1 MEKANPAKKT
11 EAIKPP
17 VTQVGVIGWV
27 RINLFKGWFNSILT
41 LIAAYF
47 LWVIIPPLIQ
57 WAFIDSLWVSTGA
70 ECQQSDGACW
80 SIIPANIRFIIF
92 GFFPYE
98 QQWRPLVAMVLL
110 VGLLFYSR
118 NRNHWKTL
126 LAYAWILGLFVM
138 GLLMGGMTYFTL
150 FLCLQVPILV
160 LFSLVL
166 IHQIR
171 PGGVFNRIIVVVEIV
186 GLILL
191 IIVTLFKPGG
201 VLPGFIWIVIGIA
214 GLGFLRTFIWGWRKH
229 KELQLTKV
237 MAKWSILHVISFIL
251 LPLEGYV
258 FGLIPVETA
267 QWGGLPL
274 TLMLSVFGL
283 TAAYPLG
290 VVMAL
295 GRRSKMPTLRILS
308 VIYIELIRGVPL
320 ISLLFM
326 SSVVF
331 PLFLPEGVT
340 INNIIRAQVAI
351 ILFTAAY
358 IAEVVRGGLQAIPRG
373 QYEAA
378 ESLGLNYYLSMRLI
392 ILPQA
397 LKIVIPPS
405 VQQLISA
412 FKDTSLV
419 VIIALFDVLR
429 TTQTVLSDP
438 KWMGFSAEAY
448 IFVALIYFL
457 CCFFMSNYSRRL
469 ERELETG
476 L

>member
-1 MEKANPAKKT
+1 MGHREKNAEREANGAWQTKGMIKEEITLEVTVGKKPV
-11 EAIKPP
+11 EDIKPP
-17 VTQVGVIGWV
+17 VTQVGVIGWI
-27 RINLFKGWFNSILT
+27 RTNLFKGWFNSLLT
-41 LIAAYF
+41 IIAIYC
-47 LWVIIPPLIQ
+47 LWVIVPPLIR
-57 WAFIDSLWVSTGA
+57 WAFIDSLWLSTGA

-80 SIIPANIRFIIF
+80 SIIPANIRFITF
-92 GFFPYE
+92 GFFPYD
-98 QQWRPLVAMVLL
+98 QQWRPLLAMVLL
-110 VGLLFYSR
+110 IGLLFYSR
-118 NRNHWKTL
+118 NRKHWKKSL
-126 LAYAWILGLFVM
+126 LYAWLVGLFVM
-138 GLLMGGMTYFTL
+138 GTLMKGG
-150 FLCLQVPILV
+150 I
-160 LFSLVL
+160 
-166 IHQIR
+166 
-171 PGGVFNRIIVVVEIV
+171 
-186 GLILL
+186 
-191 IIVTLFKPGG
+191 
-201 VLPGFIWIVIGIA
+201 
-214 GLGFLRTFIWGWRKH
+214 
-229 KELQLTKV
+229 
-237 MAKWSILHVISFIL
+237 
-251 LPLEGYV
+251 
-258 FGLIPVETA
+258 FGLSSVDTS

-274 TLMLSVFGL
+274 TLLLSVFGL

-295 GRRSKMPTLRILS
+295 GRRSKMQAVKMLCIL
-308 VIYIELIRGVPL
+308 YIELIRGVPL

-331 PLFLPEGVT
+331 PLFLPQGIT
-340 INNIIRAQVAI
+340 INNILRAQVAI

-378 ESLGLNYYLSMRLI
+378 DSIGLSYYLTMRLV

-397 LKIVIPPS
+397 LKIVIPPT

-419 VIIALFDVLR
+419 VIIALFDLLR

-469 ERELETG
+469 EKELQTDY
-476 L
+476 

>member
-1 MEKANPAKKT
+1 MERADQINKS
-11 EAIKPP
+11 EVIKPP
-17 VTQVGVIGWV
+17 VTQVGVIGWI
-27 RINLFKGWFNSILT
+27 RTNLFKGWFNSLLT
-41 LIAAYF
+41 IITIYF
-47 LWVIIPPLIQ
+47 LWMIVPPMIR

-92 GFFPYE
+92 GFYPYD
-98 QQWRPLVAMVLL
+98 QQWRPLVAMALL
-110 VGLLFYSR
+110 IGLLFYSR
-118 NRNHWKTL
+118 NRDHWKKP
-126 LAYAWILGLFVM
+126 LAYAWFLGLFLM
-138 GLLMGGMTYFTL
+138 GLLMKGGL
-150 FLCLQVPILV
+150 
-160 LFSLVL
+160 
-166 IHQIR
+166 
-171 PGGVFNRIIVVVEIV
+171 
-186 GLILL
+186 
-191 IIVTLFKPGG
+191 
-201 VLPGFIWIVIGIA
+201 
-214 GLGFLRTFIWGWRKH
+214 
-229 KELQLTKV
+229 
-237 MAKWSILHVISFIL
+237 
-251 LPLEGYV
+251 
-258 FGLIPVETA
+258 FGLIPVETT

-274 TLMLSVFGL
+274 TLLLSVFGL

-290 VVMAL
+290 IVLAL
-295 GRRSKMPTLRILS
+295 GRRSKMPAVKTLS
-308 VIYIELIRGVPL
+308 VMYIELIRGVPL

-331 PLFLPEGVT
+331 PLFLPEGIT

-378 ESLGLNYYLSMRLI
+378 DSIGLSYYLTMRLV

>member
-1 MEKANPAKKT
+1 MEAYVQKRPA
-11 EAIKPP
+11 EEVKPP
-17 VTQVGVIGWV
+17 VTSVGVIGWV
-27 RINLFKGWFNSILT
+27 RSNLFNGWFNSLLT
-41 LIAAYF
+41 IITIYC
-47 LWVIIPPLIQ
+47 LWVIIPPLIR
-57 WAFIDSLWVSTGA
+57 WAFIDSLWLSTGA

-80 SIIPANIRFIIF
+80 SVIPANIRFIAF
-92 GFFPYE
+92 GFYPYD
-98 QQWRPLVAMVLL
+98 QQWRPLVAMALL
-110 VGLLFYSR
+110 VALLFYSR
-118 NRNHWKTL
+118 NRNHWKKS

-138 GLLMGGMTYFTL
+138 GLLMKGGL
-150 FLCLQVPILV
+150 
-160 LFSLVL
+160 
-166 IHQIR
+166 
-171 PGGVFNRIIVVVEIV
+171 
-186 GLILL
+186 
-191 IIVTLFKPGG
+191 
-201 VLPGFIWIVIGIA
+201 
-214 GLGFLRTFIWGWRKH
+214 
-229 KELQLTKV
+229 
-237 MAKWSILHVISFIL
+237 
-251 LPLEGYV
+251 
-258 FGLIPVETA
+258 FGLSPVETTK
-267 QWGGLPL
+267 WGGLPL
-274 TLMLSVFGL
+274 TLTLSVFGL

-290 VVMAL
+290 ILFAL
-295 GRRSKMPTLRILS
+295 GRRSKMPAIKMLS
-308 VIYIELIRGVPL
+308 VVYIELIRGVPL

-340 INNIIRAQVAI
+340 INKIIRAQVAI

-378 ESLGLNYYLSMRLI
+378 DSIGLSYFLTMRLV

-419 VIIALFDVLR
+419 VIIALFDILR